1 MYRYLIIA
9 VICGIVGAIIAR
21 KKGYNHLLW
30 FVACILVPLL
40 ILVLV
45 LLPEKVSFGYSQKCP
60 YCSEIIKIDAKV
72 CRYCGNKV
80 TVEDHSQA

>member
-9 VICGIVGAIIAR
+9 VISGIIGAVIAR
-21 KKGYNHLLW
+21 RKGYNHLLW
-30 FVACILVPLL
+30 FLLCLLVPLL

-45 LLPEKVSFGYSQKCP
+45 VMPDKVSYGYTKKCP

-72 CRYCGNKV
+72 CRYCGNNV
-80 TVEDHSQA
+80 S